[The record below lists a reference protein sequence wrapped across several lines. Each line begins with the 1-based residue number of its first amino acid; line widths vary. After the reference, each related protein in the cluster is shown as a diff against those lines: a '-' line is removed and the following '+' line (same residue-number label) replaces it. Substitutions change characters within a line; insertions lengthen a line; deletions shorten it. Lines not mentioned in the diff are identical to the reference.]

1 MSVVHGYNTAIYEL
15 MLFTSD
21 ALNQVKEYML
31 GMHFERIQ
39 ADWGSA
45 RAPYQVL
52 LVEQCRKSSSDVIG
66 VASSLTLFYFV
77 SLGVG
82 ITVAPH
88 RSE

>member
-1 MSVVHGYNTAIYEL
+1 MLFTGITLLVYEL

-52 LVEQCRKSSSDVIG
+52 LVEQCRQSSSDVIG
-66 VASSLTLFYFV
+66 VASSLTLFYFFV